1 MVRFLETQGVELW
14 YSPTERQRA
23 MVTATKDDLIP
34 EAFREI
40 ALIRPLDADDLRVFP
55 DDDKRYEII
64 GGQLVVSPSPS
75 TRHQH
80 VLGEIY
86 TALKNHL
93 TSKTMGR
100 VFVAPLDVRLSFY
113 DVVQPDLL
121 VVLDNRRE
129 IIQEQEIAGPPNL
142 VVEVLSPSSK
152 TTDRVDKAALYARS
166 GVEEYWIVDP
176 VEETVMVYGLDGD
189 RYAPAATLER
199 QDDLYSIVLAGLV
212 LDLDTIFP
220 DPSPKTP
227 VEGERI
233 E

>member
-1 MVRFLETQGVELW
+1 MLPLH
-14 YSPTERQRA
+14 ERQIG
-23 MVTATKDDLIP
+23 MVTATKAELIP

-40 ALIRPLDADDLRVFP
+40 VALRPLDADDLRGFP

-86 TALKNHL
+86 AALKSHL
-93 TSKTMGR
+93 ASNATGR
-100 VFVAPLDVRLSFY
+100 VFLSPLDVRLSFY

-121 VVLDNRRE
+121 VVLNDRQDL
-129 IIQEQEIAGPPNL
+129 IQEQGIAGPPNL
-142 VVEVLSPSSK
+142 VVEILSPSSK

-166 GVEEYWIVDP
+166 GVDEYWIVDP
-176 VEETVMVYGLDGD
+176 IEETVTVYGLDGD
-189 RYAPAATLER
+189 RFAPAATLDR

-220 DPSPKTP
+220 DPSPEKQAN
-227 VEGERI
+227 GERGK
-233 E
+233 

>member
-1 MVRFLETQGVELW
+1 MVRFLETQGVETW

-23 MVTATKDDLIP
+23 MVTATKDNLIP

-40 ALIRPLDADDLRVFP
+40 VLLRPLDADDLRGFP

-93 TSKTMGR
+93 MSNTMGR
-100 VFVAPLDVRLSFY
+100 VFVAPLDVQLSFY

-121 VVLDNRRE
+121 VVLNDRRD
-129 IIQEQEIAGPPNL
+129 IIQEQGIAGPPNL

-152 TTDRVDKAALYARS
+152 MTDRVDKAALYARS

-176 VEETVMVYGLDGD
+176 IEETVTVYGLDGD
-189 RYAPAATLER
+189 RFAPSATLER
-199 QDDLYSIVLAGLV
+199 IDDLYSIVLTGFI

-220 DPSPKTP
+220 
-227 VEGERI
+227 ERSA

>member
-1 MVRFLETQGVELW
+1 
-14 YSPTERQRA
+14 
-23 MVTATKDDLIP
+23 MVTATRNYLIP

-40 ALIRPLDADDLRVFP
+40 VLLRPLDADDLREFP

-80 VLGEIY
+80 VLAQLTTWLNLYLIQNTLGRLY
-86 TALKNHL
+86 TAP
-93 TSKTMGR
+93 M
-100 VFVAPLDVRLSFY
+100 DVRLSFY

-121 VVLDNRRE
+121 VVLNDRQE

-176 VEETVMVYGLDGD
+176 IEETVMVYGLDGD
-189 RYAPAATLER
+189 RFAPSATLER
-199 QDDLYSIVLAGLV
+199 QDDLYSIVLAGFV

-220 DPSPKTP
+220 DPSPEPPEAPPSAK
-227 VEGERI
+227 
-233 E
+233 

>member
-1 MVRFLETQGVELW
+1 
-14 YSPTERQRA
+14 
-23 MVTATKDDLIP
+23 MVTAAKGDLIP

-40 ALIRPLDADDLRVFP
+40 VLLRPLDADDLQGFP

-80 VLGEIY
+80 VLAQLTTWLNLYLIQNTLGHLY
-86 TALKNHL
+86 TAP
-93 TSKTMGR
+93 M
-100 VFVAPLDVRLSFY
+100 DVRLSFY

-121 VVLDNRRE
+121 VVLDDRRD

-176 VEETVMVYGLDGD
+176 IAETVTVYGLDGD
-189 RYAPAATLER
+189 RFAPSATLER
-199 QDDLYSIVLAGLV
+199 NDDLYSIVLAGFV
-212 LDLDTIFP
+212 LDLDTIFT
-220 DPSPKTP
+220 DPLPETP
-227 VEGERI
+227 AMRTESEK
-233 E
+233 